1 MRRLLILTVFLP
13 ALAFGQNRVQQYV
26 DGTLKLDGNFQNAVV
41 ALLAVDESDNVIAS
55 WNETAPLVSASTMKL
70 VTAGAA
76 LKVLGPEFRFKTSV
90 AYTGEISDTGV
101 LDGDLYI
108 VGGGDPTLGS
118 SNEIAFP
125 IDSVFDI
132 WASAIENAGIRVIN
146 GKVVG
151 DDRFF
156 EGDEAPDEWAWGDTG
171 YYYGS
176 SPGGLSFAENLSSF
190 EMMPGKAVGDPVTI
204 NPVPPV
210 TPGMVYDNKV
220 VTGVKGSGDKTT
232 YYATELSLAGRFGG
246 TLALGRKTD
255 TLEVSNKFAALT
267 CASAFASYLS
277 ERGVLCE
284 GVSDLATASQM
295 NCLCETF
302 SPTLEV
308 IVKSMNTFSN
318 NFYAEAIFRTLAK
331 ALSEEDRSDY
341 ASAAR
346 NVSSYVSSLMPSN
359 AGYHQYDGSGLAPK
373 NYISPKFMCS
383 FLGMMASSAEFDQFF
398 ASLPS
403 PGGEGTL
410 KSLLANESA
419 SVRSA
424 VHAKSGSA
432 TGVRCYAG
440 YVSTKRGLLRFAI
453 MANNFS
459 CSSGVIISGMEKFM
473 SELVKYG
480 NFE

>member
-55 WNETAPLVSASTMKL
+55 WNESAPLVSASTMKL
-70 VTAGAA
+70 ITTGAA
-76 LKVLGPEFRFKTSV
+76 LKFLGPEFRFFTSI
-90 AYTGEISDTGV
+90 AYTGEINGDGV
-101 LDGDLYI
+101 LEGDLYI

-118 SNEIAFP
+118 SNGIAFP
-125 IDSVFDI
+125 LDSIFGI
-132 WASAIENAGIRVIN
+132 WANSIEEAGIREIN
-146 GKVVG
+146 GRIVG
-151 DDRFF
+151 DGRFF

-190 EMMPGKAVGDPVTI
+190 EMAPGKAVGDPVEI
-204 NPVPPV
+204 IPLAPLV
-210 TPGMVYDNKV
+210 PGMDYANFAR
-220 VTGVKGSGDKTT
+220 TGEKGTGDKTT
-232 YYATELSLAGRFGG
+232 YYATELAPSGRFGG

-267 CASAFASYLS
+267 CAGAFASFLN
-277 ERGVLCE
+277 ERGIMCEAVTDEASGEQLTYLC
-284 GVSDLATASQM
+284 T
-295 NCLCETF
+295 TY

-308 IVKSMNTFSN
+308 IVRETNLSSN

-346 NVSSYVSSLMPSN
+346 NVSSYVSSLLPSN

-373 NYISPKFMCS
+373 NYISPEFMCA

-398 ASLPS
+398 ASLSS

-410 KSLLANESA
+410 KGLLANESA
-419 SVRSA
+419 SIRSA
-424 VHAKSGSA
+424 IHGKSGSV
-432 TGVRCYAG
+432 TGCRCYAG
-440 YVSTKRGLLRFAI
+440 YVSTKKGLLRFSI

-459 CSSGVIISGMEKFM
+459 CASGAIISGMEKFM